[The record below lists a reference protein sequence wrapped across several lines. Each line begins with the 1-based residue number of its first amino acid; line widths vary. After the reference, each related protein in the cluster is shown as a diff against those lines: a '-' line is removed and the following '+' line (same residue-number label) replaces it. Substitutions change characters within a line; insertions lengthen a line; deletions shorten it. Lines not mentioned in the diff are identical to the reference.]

1 MSFTLKNR
9 VDNAKYIDGG
19 IRWDVLNGGDTSA
32 TFMLLPYTGFI
43 VEDGIQGAFVLE
55 CREIKNFNIIVKY
68 DFPATGKDTFT
79 ANSTEATIAR
89 CDVADNGKYGG
100 KNPHNL
106 ILTIARDPQLA
117 EGQWSAED
125 ATANFFRDTVT
136 DLTKEVIKAF
146 LTVGIGV

>member
-1 MSFTLKNR
+1 MSFTLKYR
-9 VDNAKYIDGG
+9 VNNANYIDGG

-68 DFPATGKDTFT
+68 DFPASGKDTFT
-79 ANSTEATIAR
+79 ANSTEETIAQ
-89 CDVADNGKYGG
+89 CDTADNGKYGD

-117 EGQWSAED
+117 AGQWSDED
-125 ATANFFRDTVT
+125 ATANFFSHTVPELAKEGIMAY
-136 DLTKEVIKAF
+136 LTGGA
-146 LTVGIGV
+146 